1 MIFVKL
7 EDIAELKS
15 GPFGVVFNG
24 VDFVSSQNGIP
35 VLEVC
40 NLGKGTIDAR
50 NAKRIAKEDV
60 GTFKA
65 YCLKEG
71 DIILGRIG
79 ATDKFAYVEKEN
91 EGWIQGTDCI
101 RIRCYIGINARY
113 IAHCINTDFVRQQL
127 SNARIG
133 GNIPSIN
140 TKALKNIRFP
150 YPDLQV
156 QDEIEKKLTFFTKK
170 INVNQKYMEQSKKLL
185 SSIFNHWFLDYQ
197 IPYDGRA
204 GEFTTWCEK
213 LKREIPENWEL
224 VRLEDVTKHLTDGE
238 HGSVSED
245 PKGQYWMYGAGNI
258 KDGQVVPS
266 PSDKRIG
273 YETYQRIHKRT
284 GTSKGDIL
292 LTTAGTIGNIA
303 YLQEDL
309 DSIEFLRSVTTIR
322 PDPNRITAEYLYQ
335 YLLAATPQIHALKKG
350 SGQKSIALSDLRK
363 MPILLPPL
371 DIQQL
376 YSEKTIPFYRML
388 EVARKE
394 NITLMTLY
402 HLVIDQLL
410 EAAAK
415 K

>member
-1 MIFVKL
+1 MRFVKL
-7 EDIAELKS
+7 RDIAELKS

-40 NLGKGTIDAR
+40 NLGKGTV
-50 NAKRIAKEDV
+50 NAKKAKLVAKEDV
-60 GTFKA
+60 GTLKA

-79 ATDKFAYVEKEN
+79 AIDKFAYVEKEN

-101 RIRCYIGINARY
+101 RIRCYIGVNARY
-113 IAHCINTDFVRQQL
+113 IAHCLNTYFVRQQL
-127 SNARIG
+127 LNACVG
-133 GNIPSIN
+133 GHMPSIN
-140 TKALKNIRFP
+140 IKALKNIRFP

-185 SSIFNHWFLDYQ
+185 SSIFNHWFLDYR

-204 GEFTTWCEK
+204 GKFTTWCEK

-245 PKGQYWMYGAGNI
+245 PKGQYWLYGAGNI

-266 PSDKRIG
+266 PSDKRID
-273 YETYQRIHKRT
+273 YEAYQRIHKLT
-284 GTSKGDIL
+284 VTSKGDIL

-309 DSIEFLRSVTTIR
+309 NSIEFLRSVTTIR
-322 PDPNRITAEYLYQ
+322 PDSDRITAEYLYQ

-350 SGQKSIALSDLRK
+350 SGQNSIALSDLRK
-363 MPILLPPL
+363 MPILLPPH
-371 DIQQL
+371 DIQKV
-376 YSEKTIPFYRML
+376 YSDKAVPCYQRIEIVRRENQELQKMYHML
-388 EVARKE
+388 
-394 NITLMTLY
+394 
-402 HLVIDQLL
+402 IDILIFD
-410 EAAAK
+410 
-415 K
+415 

>member
-1 MIFVKL
+1 MRFVKL
-7 EDIAELKS
+7 RDIAELKS

-40 NLGKGTIDAR
+40 NLGKGTV
-50 NAKRIAKEDV
+50 NAKKAKLVAKEDV
-60 GTFKA
+60 GTLKA

-79 ATDKFAYVEKEN
+79 AIDKFAYVEKEN

-101 RIRCYIGINARY
+101 RIRCYIGVNARY
-113 IAHCINTDFVRQQL
+113 IAHCLNTYFVRQQL
-127 SNARIG
+127 LNACVG
-133 GNIPSIN
+133 GHMPSIN

-185 SSIFNHWFLDYQ
+185 SSIFNHWFLDYR

-204 GEFTTWCEK
+204 GKFTTWCEK

-245 PKGQYWMYGAGNI
+245 PKGQYWLYGAGNI

-266 PSDKRIG
+266 PSDKRID
-273 YETYQRIHKRT
+273 YEAYQRIHKRT

-309 DSIEFLRSVTTIR
+309 NSIEFLRSVTTIR
-322 PDPNRITAEYLYQ
+322 PDSDRITAEYLYQ

-350 SGQKSIALSDLRK
+350 SGQNSIALSDLRK
-363 MPILLPPL
+363 MPILLPPH
-371 DIQQL
+371 DIQKV
-376 YSEKTIPFYRML
+376 YSDKAVPCYQRIEIVRRENQELQKMYHML
-388 EVARKE
+388 
-394 NITLMTLY
+394 
-402 HLVIDQLL
+402 IDILIFD
-410 EAAAK
+410 
-415 K
+415 

>member
-15 GPFGVVFNG
+15 GPFGIVFNG

-50 NAKRIAKEDV
+50 NAKLVAKEDV

-65 YCLKEG
+65 YCLKDG

-79 ATDKFAYVEKEN
+79 AIDKFAYVEKEN
-91 EGWIQGTDCI
+91 EGWILGSDCI
-101 RIRCYIGINARY
+101 RIRCHPGVNARY

-133 GNIPSIN
+133 WNIQSIN

-156 QDEIEKKLTFFTKK
+156 QDEIEKKL
-170 INVNQKYMEQSKKLL
+170 L
-185 SSIFNHWFLDYQ
+185 SSIFNHWFLDYS
-197 IPYDGRA
+197 IPYDGCV
-204 GEFTTWCEK
+204 GNFTIWCEK

-309 DSIEFLRSVTTIR
+309 DSIEFLRSVTTIH
-322 PDPNRITAEYLYQ
+322 PDPDRITAEYLYQ

-363 MPILLPPL
+363 MPILLPSL

-376 YSEKTIPFYRML
+376 YSEKTIHFYRML

-402 HLVIDQLL
+402 HLAIDQLL

-415 K
+415 N

>member
-1 MIFVKL
+1 MRFVKL
-7 EDIAELKS
+7 RDIAELKS

-24 VDFVSSQNGIP
+24 VDFVSSPNGIP

-40 NLGKGTIDAR
+40 NLGNGTIDAR
-50 NAKRIAKEDV
+50 NAKLIAKEDV

-65 YCLKEG
+65 YCLKDG

-79 ATDKFAYVEKEN
+79 TIDKFAYVEKEN
-91 EGWIQGTDCI
+91 EGWIQGIDCI
-101 RIRCYIGINARY
+101 RIRCYIGVNARY
-113 IAHCINTDFVRQQL
+113 IAHCLNTYFVRQQL
-127 SNARIG
+127 LNACVG
-133 GNIPSIN
+133 GHMPSIN
-140 TKALKNIRFP
+140 TKTLKNIRFP

-185 SSIFNHWFLDYQ
+185 SSIFNHWFLDYS
-197 IPYDGRA
+197 IPYDGCV
-204 GEFTTWCEK
+204 GNFTIWCEK
-213 LKREIPENWEL
+213 LKRELPENWEL

-238 HGSVSED
+238 HSSVSED
-245 PKGQYWMYGAGNI
+245 PKGQYWLYGAGNI

-266 PSDKRIG
+266 PSDKRIN

-322 PDPNRITAEYLYQ
+322 PDPDRITAEYLYQ

-350 SGQKSIALSDLRK
+350 SGQNSIALSDLRK
-363 MPILLPPL
+363 MSILLPPL
-371 DIQQL
+371 DAQKL
-376 YSEKTIPFYRML
+376 YSDKAVPFYHGIEIVR
-388 EVARKE
+388 RE
-394 NITLMTLY
+394 NQELQKMY
-402 HLVIDQLL
+402 HLLIDILIFD
-410 EAAAK
+410 
-415 K
+415 

>member
-1 MIFVKL
+1 MRFVKL
-7 EDIAELKS
+7 REIAELKS

-40 NLGKGTIDAR
+40 NLGKGTV
-50 NAKRIAKEDV
+50 NAKKAKLVAKEDV
-60 GTFKA
+60 GTLKA

-79 ATDKFAYVEKEN
+79 AIDKFAYVEKEN

-101 RIRCYIGINARY
+101 RIRCYIGVNARY
-113 IAHCINTDFVRQQL
+113 IAHCLNTYFVRQQL
-127 SNARIG
+127 LNACVG
-133 GNIPSIN
+133 GHMPSIN
-140 TKALKNIRFP
+140 IKALKNIRFP

-185 SSIFNHWFLDYQ
+185 SSIFNHWFLDYR

-204 GEFTTWCEK
+204 GKFTTWCEK

-245 PKGQYWMYGAGNI
+245 PKGQYWLYGAGNI

-266 PSDKRIG
+266 PSDKRID
-273 YETYQRIHKRT
+273 YEAYQRIHKRT

-309 DSIEFLRSVTTIR
+309 NSIEFLRSVTTIR
-322 PDPNRITAEYLYQ
+322 PDSDRITAEYLYQ

-350 SGQKSIALSDLRK
+350 SGQNSIALSDLRK
-363 MPILLPPL
+363 MPILLPPH
-371 DIQQL
+371 DIQKV
-376 YSEKTIPFYRML
+376 YSDKAVPCYQRIEIVRRENQELQKMYHML
-388 EVARKE
+388 
-394 NITLMTLY
+394 
-402 HLVIDQLL
+402 IDILIFD
-410 EAAAK
+410 
-415 K
+415 

>member
-15 GPFGVVFNG
+15 GPFGIVFNG

-35 VLEVC
+35 ILEVC
-40 NLGKGTIDAR
+40 NLGKGTV
-50 NAKRIAKEDV
+50 NAKNAKLVAKEDV

-79 ATDKFAYVEKEN
+79 AIDKFAYVEKEN
-91 EGWIQGTDCI
+91 EGWILGSDCI
-101 RIRCYIGINARY
+101 RIRCHPGVNARY

-140 TKALKNIRFP
+140 TKALKKIRFP

-156 QDEIEKKLTFFTKK
+156 QEEIEKKLTLFTKK

-197 IPYDGRA
+197 IPYDDCI
-204 GEFTTWCEK
+204 GEFTWCEK
-213 LKREIPENWEL
+213 LKCEIPENWEL

-245 PKGQYWMYGAGNI
+245 PKGQYWLYGAGNI

-284 GTSKGDIL
+284 GTSKGDDIL

-322 PDPNRITAEYLYQ
+322 PDPDRITAEYLYQ

-350 SGQKSIALSDLRK
+350 SGQNSIALSDLRK

-371 DIQQL
+371 EAQKL
-376 YSEKTIPFYRML
+376 YSDKSVPFYHRI
-388 EVARKE
+388 EIVRRE
-394 NITLMTLY
+394 NQELQKMY
-402 HLVIDQLL
+402 HLLIDILIFD
-410 EAAAK
+410 
-415 K
+415 

>member
-79 ATDKFAYVEKEN
+79 AIDKFTYVEREN

-101 RIRCYIGINARY
+101 RIRCYIGVNARY
-113 IAHCINTDFVRQQL
+113 IAHCLNTYFVRQQL
-127 SNARIG
+127 LNACVG
-133 GNIPSIN
+133 GHMPSIN
-140 TKALKNIRFP
+140 TKALKSIRFP

-170 INVNQKYMEQSKKLL
+170 INVNQKCIEESKKLL
-185 SSIFNHWFLDYQ
+185 SYIFNHWFLDYQ
-197 IPYDGRA
+197 IPYDGCI
-204 GEFTTWCEK
+204 GEFTWCEK

-224 VRLEDVTKHLTDGE
+224 VKLEDVTKHLTDGE

-245 PKGQYWMYGAGNI
+245 PKGQYWLYGASNI
-258 KDGQVVPS
+258 RDGQVVSS
-266 PSDKRIG
+266 PSDKRID
-273 YETYQRIHKRT
+273 YEAYQRIHKRT

-322 PDPNRITAEYLYQ
+322 PNSDRITAEYLYQ
-335 YLLAATPQIHALKKG
+335 YLLAATPQIDLLAKG
-350 SGQKSIALSDLRK
+350 SAQKSIALGDLRQ
-363 MPILLPPL
+363 MQILLPPI
-371 DIQQL
+371 DVQQC
-376 YSEKTIPFYRML
+376 YSQKTASFYQMI
-388 EVARKE
+388 EICQKE
-394 NITLMTLY
+394 HHVLKKMY
-402 HLVIDQLL
+402 HLLTDKMICC
-410 EAAAK
+410 K
-415 K
+415 KL

>member
-1 MIFVKL
+1 MRFVKL
-7 EDIAELKS
+7 RDIAELKS

-40 NLGKGTIDAR
+40 NLGKGTV
-50 NAKRIAKEDV
+50 NAKKAKLVAKEDV
-60 GTFKA
+60 GTLKA

-79 ATDKFAYVEKEN
+79 AIDKFAYVEKEN

-101 RIRCYIGINARY
+101 RIRCYIGVNARY
-113 IAHCINTDFVRQQL
+113 IAHCLNTYFVRQQL
-127 SNARIG
+127 LNACVG
-133 GNIPSIN
+133 GHMPSIN
-140 TKALKNIRFP
+140 IKALKNIRFP

-185 SSIFNHWFLDYQ
+185 SSIFNHWFLDYR

-204 GEFTTWCEK
+204 GKFTTWCEK

-245 PKGQYWMYGAGNI
+245 PKGQYWLYGAGNI

-266 PSDKRIG
+266 PSDKRID
-273 YETYQRIHKRT
+273 YEAYQRIHKRT

-309 DSIEFLRSVTTIR
+309 NSIEFLRSVTTIR
-322 PDPNRITAEYLYQ
+322 PDSDRITAEYLYQ

-350 SGQKSIALSDLRK
+350 SGQNSIALSDLRK
-363 MPILLPPL
+363 MPILLPPH
-371 DIQQL
+371 DIQKV
-376 YSEKTIPFYRML
+376 YSDKAVPCYQRIEIVRRENQELQKMYHML
-388 EVARKE
+388 
-394 NITLMTLY
+394 
-402 HLVIDQLL
+402 IDILIFD
-410 EAAAK
+410 
-415 K
+415 

>member
-1 MIFVKL
+1 M
-7 EDIAELKS
+7 
-15 GPFGVVFNG
+15 
-24 VDFVSSQNGIP
+24 
-35 VLEVC
+35 
-40 NLGKGTIDAR
+40 
-50 NAKRIAKEDV
+50 
-60 GTFKA
+60 
-65 YCLKEG
+65 
-71 DIILGRIG
+71 
-79 ATDKFAYVEKEN
+79 
-91 EGWIQGTDCI
+91 
-101 RIRCYIGINARY
+101 
-113 IAHCINTDFVRQQL
+113 RQQL

-140 TKALKNIRFP
+140 TKALKKIRFP

-156 QDEIEKKLTFFTKK
+156 QEEIEKKLTFFTKK
-170 INVNQKYMEQSKKLL
+170 INVNQKYMEELKKLL
-185 SSIFNHWFLDYQ
+185 SNIFNHWFLDYQ

-204 GEFTTWCEK
+204 GKFTTWCEK

-335 YLLAATPQIHALKKG
+335 YLLVATPQIHALKKG

-415 K
+415 N